1 MLDFNSSYGAD
12 VSIVGPNYND
22 GQTIVKQMESVAKDN
37 LERYPQK
44 FDAFAYDLSTVGG
57 CNNYTKLLQNNGL
70 LFDIL
75 VLTMGERAENWMEQ
89 NSPEEMDKFVAEDLL
104 SRFMILEGVKDLLT
118 PGARIINVLGS
129 VCAQTQAPSMSTIKK
144 VISKSGDKS
153 NFGPMDTMASICY
166 SADSFVEQAAL
177 EYPSFKFIST
187 HPGEEHTPSQV
198 VSLLTSF
205 PWNEKEIK
213 TLTPYS
219 SNRPSDIHQKKELGP
234 YLWSTLEQMT
244 NVKINM

>member
-75 VLTMGERAENWMEQ
+75 VLTMGVSCITSN
-89 NSPEEMDKFVAEDLL
+89 
-104 SRFMILEGVKDLLT
+104 I
-118 PGARIINVLGS
+118 RIIHNYCV
-129 VCAQTQAPSMSTIKK
+129 
-144 VISKSGDKS
+144 
-153 NFGPMDTMASICY
+153 
-166 SADSFVEQAAL
+166 
-177 EYPSFKFIST
+177 
-187 HPGEEHTPSQV
+187 
-198 VSLLTSF
+198 TS
-205 PWNEKEIK
+205 
-213 TLTPYS
+213 YM
-219 SNRPSDIHQKKELGP
+219 
-234 YLWSTLEQMT
+234 Y
-244 NVKINM
+244 NM